1 VLDNVT
7 NNNTT
12 LVELLKSMGFDLR
25 TKRLRYMG
33 HILNLIAE
41 AYLYGQD
48 ASDFEQQFNEK
59 GLKGR
64 RELWRSRGEL
74 GKLHNLV
81 AHVMASGKRSELFTA
96 L

>member
-1 VLDNVT
+1 MLDNT
-7 NNNTT
+7 SNNNIT
-12 LVELLKSMGFDLR
+12 LIELSKSIGFDLKA
-25 TKRLRYMG
+25 KRLRYIR
-33 HILNLIAE
+33 HILNLIAK

-48 ASDFEQQFNEK
+48 VSDFEQQFNEK

-74 GKLHNLV
+74 RKLYNLM
-81 AHVMASGKRSELFTA
+81 AHVMASGKRLELFTA